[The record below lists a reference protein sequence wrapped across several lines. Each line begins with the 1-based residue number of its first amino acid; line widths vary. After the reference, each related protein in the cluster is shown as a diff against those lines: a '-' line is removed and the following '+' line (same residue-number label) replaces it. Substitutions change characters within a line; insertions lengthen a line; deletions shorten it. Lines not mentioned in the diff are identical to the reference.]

1 MSPRRRAAEFAA
13 IVESSQD
20 AILAEDLDG
29 TITSWNRGA
38 ERLYGWAAEEAV
50 GRHISLLIPNDLEGE
65 EAGLLER
72 TAAGETVPQY
82 ETRRV
87 AKDGSV
93 KHVSLTLSPVHS
105 GDRVVGTAS
114 IARDIGDRMGA
125 EEAFRRS
132 EARYRMLLDNL
143 PEASVMYFGLDARVI
158 LAAGQLLVRSG
169 WSSELISGSQL
180 SEVLPEHGEVLDAAC
195 TRVLQGEDQSVVI
208 ETTGTAGATLSYD
221 MVPVRDAGEAVIGGM
236 VLVHDVS
243 RQRKDEDE
251 LRAARELF
259 EGAFQN
265 APVGMAMVDAADEQR
280 ARYIRVNP
288 AFAEMLGRQ
297 PEELVGMSVTDV
309 THPDDIEVSRAGLVR
324 VLSGGELDYN
334 RQKRFVRADGTTA
347 WGDVRATL
355 VRGPDGAPKYAL
367 AVVADITSRVEAKQE
382 QARLEIMLNQSQK
395 LEGIGRLAGG
405 IAHDFNNLLAV
416 ILNYAELGAADAE
429 GDMAEAFA
437 RDHSRGRARSGPHQ
451 HPARLLEAKG
461 CQPRPSRRQRA
472 GGRDG
477 ELPPSHDW
485 RRRGAVDA
493 ARPAGPGRALRQG
506 AARAGADEPRSQR
519 A

>member
-1 MSPRRRAAEFAA
+1 MRSARPNMSPRRRAAEFAA

-20 AILAEDLDG
+20 AILAKDLDG

-169 WSSELISGSQL
+169 WSPEVISGSQL

-195 TRVLQGEDQSVVI
+195 ARVLQGE
-208 ETTGTAGATLSYD
+208 
-221 MVPVRDAGEAVIGGM
+221 
-236 VLVHDVS
+236 
-243 RQRKDEDE
+243 
-251 LRAARELF
+251 
-259 EGAFQN
+259 
-265 APVGMAMVDAADEQR
+265 
-280 ARYIRVNP
+280 
-288 AFAEMLGRQ
+288 
-297 PEELVGMSVTDV
+297 EES
-309 THPDDIEVSRAGLVR
+309 
-324 VLSGGELDYN
+324 
-334 RQKRFVRADGTTA
+334 FV
-347 WGDVRATL
+347 
-355 VRGPDGAPKYAL
+355 
-367 AVVADITSRVEAKQE
+367 
-382 QARLEIMLNQSQK
+382 
-395 LEGIGRLAGG
+395 
-405 IAHDFNNLLAV
+405 
-416 ILNYAELGAADAE
+416 
-429 GDMAEAFA
+429 
-437 RDHSRGRARSGPHQ
+437 
-451 HPARLLEAKG
+451 
-461 CQPRPSRRQRA
+461 
-472 GGRDG
+472 
-477 ELPPSHDW
+477 
-485 RRRGAVDA
+485 
-493 ARPAGPGRALRQG
+493 
-506 AARAGADEPRSQR
+506 
-519 A
+519 